1 MSKVI
6 DFFEKHMDAMII
18 SGAIITIAGAAIGAS
33 IYNKEK
39 DRKLKA
45 SMPDSYWDAQARSS
59 EAEANAKIEIAKIR
73 SETELQKAQDEYEAL
88 KNMPDSYFDMK
99 KAEIAR
105 DASVKAAKIDAEART
120 ASAREQRMAIS
131 NAIDSLTKESK

>member
-6 DFFEKHMDAMII
+6 DFFEKHMDAIII
-18 SGAIITIAGAAIGAS
+18 SGAIVTIAGAAIGAS

>member
-6 DFFEKHMDAMII
+6 DFFMKHMDAII
-18 SGAIITIAGAAIGAS
+18 IGGTIITVAGAAIGAS

-120 ASAREQRMAIS
+120 ASAREQRMAIN

>member
-6 DFFEKHMDAMII
+6 DFFGKHMDAII
-18 SGAIITIAGAAIGAS
+18 IGGAIITVAGAAIGAS
-33 IYNKEK
+33 VYNKEK

-59 EAEANAKIEIAKIR
+59 EAEANAKIEIAKIK
-73 SETELQKAQDEYEAL
+73 SETELRKAQDEYEAL

-105 DASVKAAKIDAEART
+105 DASVKAARIDAEART
-120 ASAREQRMAIS
+120 ASAREQRLAIN